1 MDVGSYLITGGV
13 TLLATLSGV
22 FVANLSQNKR
32 LRAQLAHERE
42 MKNRE
47 REMSLR
53 KDVYLAGAEA
63 VYAGLLAVNRFANL
77 ETPHEKV
84 IEGYLDKAPSLAKV
98 HIIAKEE
105 TVKALVAFSA
115 ALDTLFVR
123 LFARRGPLVSE
134 KQKIDALITQADIT
148 DKENSR
154 TLELIKQY
162 NLEGLTDQNR
172 RDWLQRNFDF
182 EQKQSKAARQ
192 EAASPSCDAISQATS
207 THGRFHRREEQTR
220 AAFDTCGFLN

>member
-63 VYAGLLAVNRFANL
+63 VYAGLLAVNRFATSKL
-77 ETPHEKV
+77 LTKRSSRGISTKLP
-84 IEGYLDKAPSLAKV
+84 PSPRS
-98 HIIAKEE
+98 I
-105 TVKALVAFSA
+105 
-115 ALDTLFVR
+115 
-123 LFARRGPLVSE
+123 
-134 KQKIDALITQADIT
+134 
-148 DKENSR
+148 
-154 TLELIKQY
+154 
-162 NLEGLTDQNR
+162 
-172 RDWLQRNFDF
+172 
-182 EQKQSKAARQ
+182 
-192 EAASPSCDAISQATS
+192 
-207 THGRFHRREEQTR
+207 
-220 AAFDTCGFLN
+220 